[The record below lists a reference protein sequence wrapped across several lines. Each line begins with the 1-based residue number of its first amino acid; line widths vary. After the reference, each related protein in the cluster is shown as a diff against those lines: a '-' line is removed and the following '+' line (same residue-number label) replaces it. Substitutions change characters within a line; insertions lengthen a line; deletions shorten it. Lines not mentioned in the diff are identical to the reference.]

1 MRMILLPPALAAL
14 ALAAACG
21 GNQTS
26 NTPARNSNSNSASS
40 SQTSGGT
47 GSNMSGNA
55 GGVGV
60 VPSHGGAAGGT
71 TAPAAGDSSETSLID
86 TSALD
91 ANIRKATEKAKSSG
105 ASAAEKKA
113 AADAYLARG
122 NEYYSAGQPRL
133 YKYALADFREVL
145 KYDPENAEAKE
156 KVDTLVSI
164 YQQMGRPVPDVTPK
178 Q

>member
-1 MRMILLPPALAAL
+1 MRKFLLPPALTAL

-26 NTPARNSNSNSASS
+26 NAPARSSNSNSAT
-40 SQTSGGT
+40 QTST
-47 GSNMSGNA
+47 GAGSNA

-60 VPSHGGAAGGT
+60 VPSHGGGPAGGAA
-71 TAPAAGDSSETSLID
+71 APSAGDSSETSLVD

-91 ANIRKATEKAKSSG
+91 ANIKKAAEKAKASG
-105 ASAAEKKA
+105 ASAADKKA

-145 KYDPENAEAKE
+145 KYDPENAEAKG
-156 KVDTLVSI
+156 KVDTIVSI
-164 YQQMGRPVPDVTPK
+164 YQSMGRPVPDVTPK

>member
-26 NTPARNSNSNSASS
+26 NTPARNSNSNSATA

-47 GSNMSGNA
+47 GANMSGNA

-60 VPSHGGAAGGT
+60 VPSHGGGGA

-91 ANIRKATEKAKSSG
+91 ANIRKAAEKAKSSG

>member
-1 MRMILLPPALAAL
+1 MRKILLPSALVAL
-14 ALAAACG
+14 SLAAACNG
-21 GNQTS
+21 SQPS
-26 NTPARNSNSNSASS
+26 NTSARNSNSAGASQSNVGGANS
-40 SQTSGGT
+40 
-47 GSNMSGNA
+47 NA

-60 VPSHGGAAGGT
+60 VSSHGGGPAGGAS
-71 TAPAAGDSSETSLID
+71 APAAGDSSETSLID

-91 ANIRKATEKAKSSG
+91 ANIRKAAEKAKVSG
-105 ASAAEKKA
+105 ASAADKKA

-145 KYDPENAEAKE
+145 KYDPENADAKQ
-156 KVDTLVSI
+156 KSDMIVSI